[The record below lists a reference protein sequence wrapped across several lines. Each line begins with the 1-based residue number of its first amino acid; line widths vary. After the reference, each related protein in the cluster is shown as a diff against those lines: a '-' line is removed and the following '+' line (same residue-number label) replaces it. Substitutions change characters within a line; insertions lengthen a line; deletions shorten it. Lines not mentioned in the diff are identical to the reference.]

1 MSKEGGEDE
10 EEGGRGMGATIA
22 GVLVLIAVVVLGV
35 WLADELAE
43 SVRYSK
49 CVGARH
55 RNCDQI
61 DYRTAPPAQPQ
72 Q

>member
-1 MSKEGGEDE
+1 MSKEGDNG
-10 EEGGRGMGATIA
+10 EEGRGGMGSTLA
-22 GVLVLIAVVVLGV
+22 GALVLIAVVALGI

-49 CVGARH
+49 CAGARH

-61 DYRTAPPAQPQ
+61 DYRTVPPQ

>member
-1 MSKEGGEDE
+1 
-10 EEGGRGMGATIA
+10 
-22 GVLVLIAVVVLGV
+22 VLIAVVVLGV

-61 DYRTAPPAQPQ
+61 DYRTAPPAQQ
-72 Q
+72 

>member
-1 MSKEGGEDE
+1 MSKEGDNG
-10 EEGGRGMGATIA
+10 EEGRGGMGSTLA
-22 GVLVLIAVVVLGV
+22 GALVLIAVVALGI

-49 CVGARH
+49 CAGAHH

-61 DYRTAPPAQPQ
+61 DYRTVPPQ

>member
-1 MSKEGGEDE
+1 MSKDGDNGAEGR
-10 EEGGRGMGATIA
+10 GGRGSTLA
-22 GVLVLIAVVVLGV
+22 GVLVLVAVVVLGV

-49 CVGARH
+49 CAGARH

-61 DYRTAPPAQPQ
+61 DYRSAPPQ